1 MKLSKLFF
9 SAAIVA
15 TMTLATQQAKA
26 QDSKILVGGGLS
38 YATEIS
44 TLGIFA
50 KGVYQITDEWEGS
63 LGINY
68 YLPKDMGFVKLT
80 WIGID
85 LDAHYV
91 FSKQDQ
97 MEFYG
102 LAGLNIM
109 RVSTPGYTATVGGST
124 ITVPSASVNNSG
136 LNLGAGGRYKFS
148 DRLYGLGEVKYT
160 IGDGGFLQF
169 SAGVLYRL

>member
-9 SAAIVA
+9 SIAIVA
-15 TMTLATQQAKA
+15 TITLATQQAKA
-26 QDSKILVGGGLS
+26 QESKILLGGGLG

-44 TLGIFA
+44 TLAIFA
-50 KGVYQITDEWEGS
+50 KGVYQFTNEWEGS

-68 YLPKDMGFVKLT
+68 YLPKDMGLAKLT

-91 FSKQDQ
+91 FSAQDQ

-109 RVSTPGYTATVGGST
+109 RVSTPSYSHTAGGHTVS
-124 ITVPSASVNNSG
+124 IPSVSVTNTG
-136 LNLGAGGRYKFS
+136 LNLGAGGRYKFGEK
-148 DRLYGLGEVKYT
+148 LYGLGEAKYT
-160 IGDGGFLQF
+160 IDNGGFLQL
-169 SAGVLYRL
+169 SVGVLYRL